1 MSLVPHVGVL
11 SRKPQDVFIVAE
23 SVSDKSVNH
32 GDSDVL
38 ALDSGVG

>member
-11 SRKPQDVFIVAE
+11 GRKPQDVFVVTGP
-23 SVSDKSVNH
+23 VSDKSVNH